1 MRRGPNRVAQNWRSH
16 STLPRNRGARAVT
29 RAAVCLSDIAF
40 GRPPS
45 AGPTIAAS
53 RDRAG
58 VRTGVPRVVLGDVPC
73 ASVTY
78 RRERRTGRHRR
89 VHHSRRARPRGAA
102 ETGVTAPWSPA
113 NDGRPVCVGLQA
125 AGPTL
130 QVLFFGATR
139 CGATRVRTRAV
150 ATRRPRRQA
159 PWVATGQAPRRRA
172 QRHLRFFV
180 PPPASRRVGG
190 CPSGCPGCRFWRRS
204 VRFPE
209 RAGDQA
215 QEPLMCSSKD
225 AAL

>member
-125 AGPTL
+125 ARPTL
-130 QVLFFGATR
+130 QRPVLRCWKVRRYTCADARRRDEAATAPSPLGGDWASATTSRPETSPLLRTATRSRTGGRMSERVSGMSLLATFGA
-139 CGATRVRTRAV
+139 
-150 ATRRPRRQA
+150 
-159 PWVATGQAPRRRA
+159 
-172 QRHLRFFV
+172 
-180 PPPASRRVGG
+180 
-190 CPSGCPGCRFWRRS
+190 
-204 VRFPE
+204 FP
-209 RAGDQA
+209 
-215 QEPLMCSSKD
+215 
-225 AAL
+225 